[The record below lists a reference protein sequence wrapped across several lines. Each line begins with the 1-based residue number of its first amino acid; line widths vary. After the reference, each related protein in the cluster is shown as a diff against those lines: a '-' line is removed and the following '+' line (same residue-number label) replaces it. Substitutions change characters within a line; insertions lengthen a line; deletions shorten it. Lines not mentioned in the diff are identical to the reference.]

1 MPEPDDPCGARG
13 GAGWICQLAAGHD
26 GGHLQAVPEYS
37 VIWGWSEIEAE
48 WRENPPSHCMPEAD
62 VNAFVI
68 QWLRGPSGPTGA
80 MGMMG
85 PPGRDATD
93 A

>member
-37 VIWGWSEIEAE
+37 V
-48 WRENPPSHCMPEAD
+48 WRAS
-62 VNAFVI
+62 
-68 QWLRGPSGPTGA
+68 TGKRVCWTA
-80 MGMMG
+80 MSVS
-85 PPGRDATD
+85 A
-93 A
+93 